1 MVISIKRILI
11 LLVSLLIAAGA
22 TLFLNVNIFAKPIL
36 CILFSI
42 LNFISFKDLLQTKHL
57 VHSLMAD
64 SHKTV
69 PNWLEL
75 LAGLF
80 VVIWSLQIAPS
91 LKLIENLVW
100 IPTNAICGISTLYAI
115 YKLIKLVRKH

>member
-1 MVISIKRILI
+1 MVVSIKRILI
-11 LLVSLLIAAGA
+11 LLISLLVATGA
-22 TLFLNVNIFAKPIL
+22 TLFIDVNIYVKAML
-36 CILFSI
+36 CLLFSI
-42 LNFISFKDLLQTKHL
+42 LNLISFKDLLQTTHL
-57 VHSLMAD
+57 IHNLMKD

-80 VVIWSLQIAPS
+80 VVFWSLQIAPG
-91 LKLIENLVW
+91 LTLMENIVDPNQRNL
-100 IPTNAICGISTLYAI
+100 CMSTLYAV